1 MAKVELNPIFDSVRG
16 KVGDLV
22 LKQYGDSVV
31 MARAGGSGQPVS
43 TAQLAH
49 QERFREATRYGK
61 LALMDAPTR
70 ALYQAQAQARGLPVF
85 AVMVADFFN
94 APTILNVDATE
105 YTGAAGSKVLVLA
118 DDDFAVAGVQVKIMA
133 GSTLVEEG
141 AAVETPVDSGRYYYT
156 ATQAA
161 PAGALTITVT
171 VRDRPGNATSQ
182 VVTKG

>member
-49 QERFREATRYGK
+49 QERFRAATRYGK

-70 ALYQAQAQARGLPVF
+70 ALYQAQAQARNLPVF

-94 APTILNVDATE
+94 APTILNVDATA
-105 YTGAAGSKVLVLA
+105 YTGAAGSQVLVGQLH
-118 DDDFAVAGVQVKIMA
+118 
-133 GSTLVEEG
+133 L
-141 AAVETPVDSGRYYYT
+141 
-156 ATQAA
+156 
-161 PAGALTITVT
+161 
-171 VRDRPGNATSQ
+171 N
-182 VVTKG
+182 